1 MNELP
6 EDQVYRLNIMGDL
19 DAEGLTSKQIADYL
33 NEQNLL
39 TPTGQQYYPKLV
51 WVTLDK
57 YKKRQARLDDIEI
70 SVDQDYFFRRSS
82 PSS

>member
-70 SVDQDYFFRRSS
+70 SVDQDYFFLRKDRSL
-82 PSS
+82 